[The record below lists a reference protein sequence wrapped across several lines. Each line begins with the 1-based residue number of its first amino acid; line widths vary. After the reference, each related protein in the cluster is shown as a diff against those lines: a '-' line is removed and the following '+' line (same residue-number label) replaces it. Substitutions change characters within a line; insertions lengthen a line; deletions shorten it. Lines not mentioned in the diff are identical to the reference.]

1 MLETAVND
9 GTQQLRLQE
18 EITETG
24 GVDTDIGTLLV
35 LGLFSSIGLSG
46 GGDGVDGL
54 DNIIILFVVNK
65 IVVVVGH
72 DCKRV
77 VGWGCMDPIRRRGG
91 EDEDGKKET
100 SRGGRLTGVEG
111 FRLVLCGFLFLSRCD
126 RIREEREGTR
136 RFLKQSKE
144 QEGEG
149 RRVGGRPST

>member
-1 MLETAVND
+1 MLETAVDD
-9 GTQQLRLQE
+9 GTQQLGLQE

-35 LGLFSSIGLSG
+35 LGLFGSIGLSS

-77 VGWGCMDPIRRRGG
+77 VGRAVWIRSG
-91 EDEDGKKET
+91 EAAKT
-100 SRGGRLTGVEG
+100 
-111 FRLVLCGFLFLSRCD
+111 
-126 RIREEREGTR
+126 
-136 RFLKQSKE
+136 
-144 QEGEG
+144 
-149 RRVGGRPST
+149 